1 MQMTDV
7 WVNGPFYSIKRLNT
21 ENIEYL
27 RIWFLCG
34 MTLKVLFASLPPN
47 IISGYRDIMFS
58 AVSEITTKIV
68 AKFTIFLDKSQQT
81 FAIQLWFAVC
91 FSFISFTFFLSWISI
106 WPFVCKIYKICNF
119 FMEKFLNR
127 FQVFSPKSSDSYVD
141 MPNAIRSKIGFLLI
155 KVFVK
160 Y

>member
-34 MTLKVLFASLPPN
+34 MTLKVLFCFSSAEHYFRLSRYHVF
-47 IISGYRDIMFS
+47 SSVRDNNKNCRKIHYFPWQ
-58 AVSEITTKIV
+58 ITTNV
-68 AKFTIFLDKSQQT
+68 RYTALVCCLFL
-81 FAIQLWFAVC
+81 FYLIH
-91 FSFISFTFFLSWISI
+91 FFLVMEFDHLFVKYIKFVISL
-106 WPFVCKIYKICNF
+106 WRSFSTDSKF
-119 FMEKFLNR
+119 FPQK
-127 FQVFSPKSSDSYVD
+127 V
-141 MPNAIRSKIGFLLI
+141 PNAIRSKIGFLLI